1 MSPRERRRCASATA
15 TTSRRAAGRR
25 PRTRSTSACTS
36 RAAMGTA
43 RGGWRSSAAG
53 AARATR
59 TSPSRR
65 RASRAR
71 GSTTPTPRPTSP
83 AGRRVRSARPRSR
96 RAGGPPSS
104 GSRTSPRGPRATPT
118 AGSPTGSR
126 SCSTI
131 PRSTTTRT
139 RVRLAARRR
148 PGASPAGTRA
158 TSTSTPSTRATPT
171 RRCPRPSTSRSAR
184 WRAAAPARLPLAHRP
199 QHRQRVAG
207 ARPLPR
213 RPPGQPRDPE
223 RGGDNLSRPPQ
234 RPRGRRAGRLPDGSD
249 PRAPRG
255 RLARPDAGRTAG
267 AQLPRGGAR
276 GRRPYEINHP
286 TLFPSPPFPANLCRG
301 CEWEYSPAETGC
313 GLVDGIEIATGPAD
327 INGPARPGP
336 NPFTV
341 TAIGFWERALDRGHR
356 IAAVGGSDS
365 HRAGRVEQPTQ
376 SPVGEPTTVVF
387 AHELSTRDIRD
398 GVRAGH
404 TYVKIGGNDR
414 PDLRFEARAAGSSA
428 PPAIMGDIVRGRR
441 VELVARVLGGAPGGS
456 PGGPYTLTV
465 LKDGRTPTRRV
476 PRHARPLPPRGARR
490 RTRALSAP
498 ARPRLVDRGGLD
510 ADLRRGLRRR
520 RWRRWRP
527 RVHAPREP
535 RRRRPARHA
544 GPRRDLRRRRRR
556 RGQRRGRG
564 RRGPRRGRERRAP
577 GRTRA
582 RRALRWSLARTP

>member
-1 MSPRERRRCASATA
+1 VP
-15 TTSRRAAGRR
+15 
-25 PRTRSTSACTS
+25 
-36 RAAMGTA
+36 
-43 RGGWRSSAAG
+43 
-53 AARATR
+53 
-59 TSPSRR
+59 
-65 RASRAR
+65 
-71 GSTTPTPRPTSP
+71 
-83 AGRRVRSARPRSR
+83 
-96 RAGGPPSS
+96 
-104 GSRTSPRGPRATPT
+104 
-118 AGSPTGSR
+118 
-126 SCSTI
+126 
-131 PRSTTTRT
+131 
-139 RVRLAARRR
+139 
-148 PGASPAGTRA
+148 
-158 TSTSTPSTRATPT
+158 
-171 RRCPRPSTSRSAR
+171 
-184 WRAAAPARLPLAHRP
+184 
-199 QHRQRVAG
+199 G

-301 CEWEYSPAETGC
+301 CEWEYSPAETGY

-387 AHELSTRDIRD
+387 AHELSTRGIRD

-404 TYVKIGGNDR
+404 TYVKIGGNDP

-476 PRHARPLPPRGARR
+476 PVTRERFRLAVRVGAPGRYRLQLDRGSSIEAVSTPIYVAGSGAGGGGGGAPACTLRGSPGDDVLLGTPGRDVICAGGGDDVVNAAGGDDVVRGGDGNDVLRGEAGRDALSGGAWQGHRDGRSGQRPADRRLGTRR
-490 RTRALSAP
+490 RVGPGRRRSPRRPRRAP
-498 ARPRLVDRGGLD
+498 AQ
-510 ADLRRGLRRR
+510 RRR
-520 RWRRWRP
+520 
-527 RVHAPREP
+527 
-535 RRRRPARHA
+535 
-544 GPRRDLRRRRRR
+544 
-556 RGQRRGRG
+556 QRRAGRG
-564 RRGPRRGRERRAP
+564 RVRDRSGRRADLVLTE
-577 GRTRA
+577 GAGLVA
-582 RRALRWSLARTP
+582 RRPT